1 MIREIN
7 QGKMRRTWQVA
18 CTIIILETEQVLVK
32 NLKESP
38 VERPIYGW
46 KSNIKRDLHRV

>member
-7 QGKMRRTWQVA
+7 QGKMGRTWQVA
-18 CTIIILETEQVLVK
+18 CKILETEQVLAK
-32 NLKESP
+32 NLKDSP

-46 KSNIKRDLHRV
+46 KNNIKRDLDRV